1 VAHLGGKA
9 SLAGCAILFVGVL
22 MVSGVWVEGRGAET
36 GELPPEA
43 PPPQEALPEAPPPR
57 ETPADEE
64 PAAAPEPDEPADEP
78 PEVETPAPEPPP
90 AQPEPQPESEPEP
103 EPEPKPEPEPDDAES
118 LPALTGARAWLR
130 GHDVDD
136 SQFERFVDGVPM
148 DGGEREVMLDV
159 MYWLAHLDLTA
170 LERWTGGKWQPA
182 ELVQNPDDCR
192 GELYFLTG
200 QVTGIEIDA
209 PVPEAIERLDIE
221 RYYICRLVR
230 SDGQP
235 ALVFART
242 VPNAW
247 LEGLE
252 DQGSAETETE
262 QSQRPSYRASA
273 RGVFL
278 KLESDDP
285 QRPTPVFVAT
295 RLAWH
300 PDTPLGNLGMDVG
313 LLDDV
318 VQRRHLTSEDR
329 ECFYQMLNAVGRAEP
344 GSLVRR
350 AQEQLRGTG
359 QHQYS
364 VVPLFNDA
372 ENQQGRL
379 VCLRGVTRR
388 LIRIPVGDPDVVERF
403 GIDHYYEMALYTED
417 SQENPLWFCLR
428 DLPEGMP
435 TGDGPRYAEEVQVAG
450 FFMKTW
456 AYRSQETRDEAEGER
471 RARVRLAPLLI
482 GRRPIWYPEQPPERN
497 TTAAAI
503 AGGLFVL
510 ALLGIWI
517 GLWHYGRS
525 DRKFHE
531 RTIAKTHALDAGLS
545 LDEIGLDAQGKPD
558 FRHLSESGEGE

>member
-1 VAHLGGKA
+1 
-9 SLAGCAILFVGVL
+9 VL
-22 MVSGVWVEGRGAET
+22 IVSSAWVEGRGAET
-36 GELPPEA
+36 GELPAEA
-43 PPPQEALPEAPPPR
+43 PPLQETLAE
-57 ETPADEE
+57 EE
-64 PAAAPEPDEPADEP
+64 PAPQVAEPLP
-78 PEVETPAPEPPP
+78 P
-90 AQPEPQPESEPEP
+90 
-103 EPEPKPEPEPDDAES
+103 
-118 LPALTGARAWLR
+118 LTGARAWLR

-136 SQFERFVDGVPM
+136 SQFEKFVDGSPM

-170 LERWTGGKWQPA
+170 LERWTRDRWEPA

-192 GELYFLTG
+192 GELFFLTG
-200 QVTGIEIDA
+200 DVTRIEIDA

-221 RYYICRLVR
+221 RYYVCHLVR

-235 ALVFART
+235 ALVFAHT
-242 VPNAW
+242 VPSAW

-252 DQGSAETETE
+252 DQDSAKTETE
-262 QSQRPSYRASA
+262 QTQPDETQPTEGQPDEKKAADTEPGATQGQGQQETQRQAQQLSYRATA

-295 RLAWH
+295 RVAWH

-313 LLDDV
+313 LLDEVD
-318 VQRRHLTSEDR
+318 QRRQLTTRDR
-329 ECFYQMLNAVGRAEP
+329 ECFYQMLSAVGRAEP
-344 GSLVRR
+344 GHLLRR
-350 AQEQLRGTG
+350 AKEQLRGTG
-359 QHQYS
+359 QEGYS

-372 ENQQGRL
+372 ENQRGRL
-379 VCLRGVTRR
+379 VCLRGITRR
-388 LIRIPVGDPDVVERF
+388 VVRIPVGDPDVVERF

-456 AYRSQETRDEAEGER
+456 AYRSQETQDEADGAKR
-471 RARVRLAPLLI
+471 PRVRLAPLLI

-517 GLWHYGRS
+517 GLWHYSRS

-545 LDEIGLDAQGKPD
+545 LDEIGLDAEGKPD
-558 FRHLSESGEGE
+558 FRQLSEPGEEESP

>member
-1 VAHLGGKA
+1 MFARRAGGR
-9 SLAGCAILFVGVL
+9 ILFAGVL
-22 MVSGVWVEGRGAET
+22 MLSGLGVEGRTAET
-36 GELPPEA
+36 
-43 PPPQEALPEAPPPR
+43 
-57 ETPADEE
+57 D
-64 PAAAPEPDEPADEP
+64 
-78 PEVETPAPEPPP
+78 
-90 AQPEPQPESEPEP
+90 
-103 EPEPKPEPEPDDAES
+103 ES
-118 LPALTGARAWLR
+118 LPPLTGARDWLR

-136 SQFERFVDGVPM
+136 SQFEKFADGSPM

-159 MYWLAHLDLTA
+159 MYWLAHLDLA
-170 LERWTGGKWQPA
+170 AVERWTRGKWQPV
-182 ELVQNPDDCR
+182 ELVQNPADCR
-192 GELYFLTG
+192 GELFFLTG
-200 QVTGIEIDA
+200 NVTGIEIDA
-209 PVPEAIERLDIE
+209 PVPEASERLDIE

-235 ALVFART
+235 AVVFART
-242 VPNAW
+242 VPDAW
-247 LEGLE
+247 VEALEE
-252 DQGSAETETE
+252 QGAAETEAE
-262 QSQRPSYRASA
+262 QSQQPSYRASA

-285 QRPTPVFVAT
+285 QHPTPVFVTT

-318 VQRRHLTSEDR
+318 DQRRPLTANDR
-329 ECFYQMLNAVGRAEP
+329 ECFYQMLSAVGRAEP
-344 GSLVRR
+344 GTLIRR
-350 AQEQLRGTG
+350 AKEQLRETG
-359 QHQYS
+359 REQYS

-372 ENQQGRL
+372 ENQHGRL

-388 LIRIPVGDPDVVERF
+388 LVRIPVDDPDIVERF
-403 GIDHYYEMALYTED
+403 GIDHYYEMALYTEE
-417 SQENPLWFCLR
+417 SRTAIGGPAPLVFCLR

-435 TGDGPRYAEEVQVAG
+435 TGDGPDYAEEVQVAG

-456 AYRSQETRDEAEGER
+456 AYRSQEAEGKGEGPG
-471 RARVRLAPLLI
+471 AAQLAPLLI
-482 GRRPIWYPEQPPERN
+482 GRQPIWYPRQPPERN

-517 GLWHYGRS
+517 GLWYYSRS

-558 FRHLSESGEGE
+558 FGHLSESGEGE

>member
-1 VAHLGGKA
+1 
-9 SLAGCAILFVGVL
+9 
-22 MVSGVWVEGRGAET
+22 M
-36 GELPPEA
+36 
-43 PPPQEALPEAPPPR
+43 
-57 ETPADEE
+57 
-64 PAAAPEPDEPADEP
+64 
-78 PEVETPAPEPPP
+78 
-90 AQPEPQPESEPEP
+90 
-103 EPEPKPEPEPDDAES
+103 
-118 LPALTGARAWLR
+118 
-130 GHDVDD
+130 
-136 SQFERFVDGVPM
+136 
-148 DGGEREVMLDV
+148 
-159 MYWLAHLDLTA
+159 
-170 LERWTGGKWQPA
+170 
-182 ELVQNPDDCR
+182 
-192 GELYFLTG
+192 
-200 QVTGIEIDA
+200 
-209 PVPEAIERLDIE
+209 
-221 RYYICRLVR
+221 
-230 SDGQP
+230 
-235 ALVFART
+235 
-242 VPNAW
+242 
-247 LEGLE
+247 
-252 DQGSAETETE
+252 
-262 QSQRPSYRASA
+262 
-273 RGVFL
+273 
-278 KLESDDP
+278 
-285 QRPTPVFVAT
+285 
-295 RLAWH
+295 AWH

-313 LLDDV
+313 LLDQVD
-318 VQRRHLTSEDR
+318 QRRHLTSKDR

-350 AQEQLRGTG
+350 AKAQLRGTG
-359 QHQYS
+359 QEQYS

-372 ENQQGRL
+372 ANQHGRL

-456 AYRSQETRDEAEGER
+456 AYRSQETRDEAGGDQR
-471 RARVRLAPLLI
+471 PRVRLAPLLI

-545 LDEIGLDAQGKPD
+545 LNEIGLDAQGKPD
-558 FRHLSESGEGE
+558 FRHLSEPGESDGDSRP